1 MFGET
6 AREGEFVLQ
15 ALAKEK
21 RKERKKRDTGNIFSV
36 SFIFR
41 ETIRRINKILKLKE
55 NFEIIL
61 NCELEIITY

>member
-1 MFGET
+1 MEKLRGK
-6 AREGEFVLQ
+6 GNLQ

-21 RKERKKRDTGNIFSV
+21 RKERKKREKREIQEIFSRFHLFFV
-36 SFIFR
+36 KLFVVV
-41 ETIRRINKILKLKE
+41 IRYKLKE

>member
-1 MFGET
+1 MKIGSSYLEKL
-6 AREGEFVLQ
+6 RGKGNLQ

-41 ETIRRINKILKLKE
+41 ETIRRSNKI
-55 NFEIIL
+55 
-61 NCELEIITY
+61 